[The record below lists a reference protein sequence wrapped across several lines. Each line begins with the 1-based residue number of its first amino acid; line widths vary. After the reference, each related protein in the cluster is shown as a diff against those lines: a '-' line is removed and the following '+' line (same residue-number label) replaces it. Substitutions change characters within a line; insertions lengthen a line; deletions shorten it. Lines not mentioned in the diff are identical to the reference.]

1 MTRRQITILL
11 ILFLM
16 VVGVIVY
23 AIFFRGTTTPAE
35 QAAPSEQQTTGE
47 PQGVT
52 GTTGT
57 TPSGATPEATTTTT
71 TEFPPAATAGDTYV
85 LKKLSDGPV
94 VGYWAAKN
102 SNDVYYL
109 TNDGY
114 VMSAKEGPDVDLLK
128 QEVKGV
134 IKLEGSPS
142 GNKALVAF
150 GNAASPQWAVF
161 DTQDKAWRPLPSTII
176 DATWGISDD
185 GIVATT
191 KSMGNN
197 IALTYITIS
206 KTPFDIKTIV
216 KDFRFNSVTLAIKS
230 IDELY
235 IMERP
240 SALALSHVWLFNL
253 KSNAL
258 TQVLNPANGLT
269 LVPGSNKDIFFRFSS
284 PNNFAI
290 LNRSL
295 GMTQPF
301 PYVTLPQKCDGVST
315 AVYCF
320 VPKNTSIFSASNS
333 MPDDYLMKK
342 TYTSDDF
349 YRLDLTTGGDR
360 LIVTGDSANA
370 PALDAQN
377 VRTRGTST
385 YFVNR
390 YDNYV
395 YAIQKAQ

>member
-11 ILFLM
+11 ILFLI

-23 AIFFRGTTTPAE
+23 AIFFRGGAAPIE
-35 QAAPSEQQTTGE
+35 QAVPTEQPATGE
-47 PQGVT
+47 IQGA
-52 GTTGT
+52 TGT
-57 TPSGATPEATTTTT
+57 TPTESGTAQTTTPPTT
-71 TEFPPAATAGDTYV
+71 FPPAAGAGDTYV

-94 VGYWAAKN
+94 VGYWASKN

-114 VMSAKEGPDVDLLK
+114 VMSAKEGPDTDVLK

-134 IKLEGSPS
+134 MRLEGSPS
-142 GNKALVAF
+142 GSKALVAF

-161 DTQDKAWRPLPSTII
+161 DTQDKAWRPLPSNII
-176 DATWGISDD
+176 TATWGISDD
-185 GIVATT
+185 GIVATIRAI
-191 KSMGNN
+191 GNN
-197 IALTYITIS
+197 VALTYITLS
-206 KTPFDIKTIV
+206 KTPYDIKTIV
-216 KDFRFNSVTLAIKS
+216 KDFRFNSVTFAIKS

-240 SALALSHVWLFNL
+240 SSLAQSRVWLLNL
-253 KSNAL
+253 KTTAL
-258 TQVLNPANGLT
+258 TRVLDPANGLT
-269 LVPGSNKDIFFRFSS
+269 LVPGSNNDVLFRFYS

-290 LNRSL
+290 LSRSL
-295 GMTQPF
+295 SMAQPF
-301 PYVTLPQKCDGVST
+301 PYITLPQKCDGTS
-315 AVYCF
+315 AVAYCF
-320 VPKNTSIFSASNS
+320 IPKNGSLFTSSNS

-342 TYTSDDF
+342 TYTNDDL

-360 LIVTGDSANA
+360 LILSGDSSNA

-385 YFVNR
+385 YFINR

-395 YAIQKAQ
+395 YAVQKAQ